1 MYDASLQLHLILLN
15 DTGQDLYIPKLV
27 SERWTQQYNSIF
39 KMAYRQ
45 GTVTASV
52 DTTVKERI
60 ALAGNQMFIKL
71 SLTTKATKYYVKQ

>member
-15 DTGQDLYIPKLV
+15 DTGQDLYIPQLV
-27 SERWTQQYNSIF
+27 SKRWTQQYNSIF

-52 DTTVKERI
+52 GTTVKERI

-71 SLTTKATKYYVKQ
+71 SLTIKATKYYVKQ